1 MQRKYIL
8 FIGTQELFL
17 TVLFKIYSSYERYL
31 STSVAMFFVCQQ
43 NFKTLPCSSIENR
56 IQSLYREVH
65 MKIK

>member
-8 FIGTQELFL
+8 VIGTQELFL

-31 STSVAMFFVCQQ
+31 STSVAMFLCV
-43 NFKTLPCSSIENR
+43 NKNTSMCSSIENQ